1 MIHEGVTFFREKG
14 SAVLRVNVRVE
25 P

>member
-1 MIHEGVTFFREKG
+1 LQCHGTSRG
-14 SAVLRVNVRVE
+14 SAVLRR